1 MKTKKII
8 CGGVALL
15 VFGMVQAAS
24 YGQVNQGVTTPAA
37 QYFGNRNAGAA
48 MQGQPLAAP
57 TRTYGPTRQPLQVAG
72 GKPFETIQRQP
83 TLSPYLALDAVP
95 EGSTSLP
102 NWHLF
107 VQPQLQQ
114 RNSAEV
120 QARELMRTRQQMR
133 VARPGHIVPETPPA
147 GAPISGSGTQ
157 FLNVGSY
164 FPGVR

>member
-24 YGQVNQGVTTPAA
+24 YGQVNQGVTTPCRPILWQPQCRCCDARPTAGRSDAELRPDSPAA
-37 QYFGNRNAGAA
+37 
-48 MQGQPLAAP
+48 
-57 TRTYGPTRQPLQVAG
+57 AG
-72 GKPFETIQRQP
+72 GRRQAFRNHSAAADAEP
-83 TLSPYLALDAVP
+83 LFGADAVP
-95 EGSTSLP
+95 ESNTSLP

-133 VARPGHIVPETPPA
+133 VASARHIVPETPPA